1 MKQSISNTF
10 LIILVIFLTTFT
22 AQGEDEPK
30 FHKIRIKDPNFEK
43 VLKENSHIMEGIL
56 DVIEVEGKKYMIS
69 VGTSSLPKITT
80 PEKMLSALSY
90 SRLMAK
96 RNFSEMLNLVMT
108 AKESFVAKY
117 ETIYTKDEDGKTET
131 IERVMETFTSFI
143 QTKSKQ
149 YIRSPEQQEIGWWIS
164 EDRTLLY
171 AGIAY
176 PM

>member
-1 MKQSISNTF
+1 MIKVSIISTVGALFIALNTF
-10 LIILVIFLTTFT
+10 GSNDPTFS
-22 AQGEDEPK
+22 K
-30 FHKIRIKDPNFEK
+30 VRIKDPNFEK
-43 VLKENSHIMEGIL
+43 ALKENSHIMEGIL

-90 SRLMAK
+90 SHLMAK
-96 RNFSEMLNLVMT
+96 RQFSEMLNLVMT

-117 ETIYTKDEDGKTET
+117 ETIYRTDENGKTET

-149 YIRSPEQQEIGWWIS
+149 YIRSPEQKEIGWWIS

>member
-1 MKQSISNTF
+1 MIKVSIIFTVGALFTAFNTF
-10 LIILVIFLTTFT
+10 GSNNPTFS
-22 AQGEDEPK
+22 K
-30 FHKIRIKDPNFEK
+30 VRIKDPNFEK
-43 VLKENSHIMEGIL
+43 ALKESSHIMEGIL

-69 VGTSSLPKITT
+69 VGTSSLPKTTT

-96 RNFSEMLNLVMT
+96 RQFSEMLNLVMT

-117 ETIYTKDEDGKTET
+117 ETIYQTDENGKTET

-149 YIRSPEQQEIGWWIS
+149 YIRSPEQKEIGWWIS